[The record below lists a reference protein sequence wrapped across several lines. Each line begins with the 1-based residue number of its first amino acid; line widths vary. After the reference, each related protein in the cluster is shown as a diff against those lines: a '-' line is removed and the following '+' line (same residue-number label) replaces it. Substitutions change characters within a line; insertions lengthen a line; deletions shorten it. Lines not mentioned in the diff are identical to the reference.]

1 MMKASDLLTPDRVLA
16 PLSVPDLRGALEA
29 VLLRLERG
37 QSLRE
42 GVSGGMA
49 EALASGAAGE
59 LVDVTEGIALV
70 AARTDKVTDLTAG
83 MIVSPEPFSL
93 APREPGGTAEVLF
106 VLLTPRRLSTL
117 KVQALPSLIR
127 IFKDGD
133 RRNRLRRARDP
144 GEVLALRE
152 LMEVELDERLLVE
165 DAMTPLGY
173 RVFPETPM
181 SEVLDLMVRRE
192 LAAIPVVGERYEVLG
207 VVTAQEALQHLLPR
221 RVSGE
226 GVDGGRAPGATLAR
240 EIMTRS
246 VMCVSEDQSLLE
258 AANLLVNRDVAQ
270 VPVIREGEFVGF
282 LTRDAVL
289 RKLSST

>member
-16 PLSVPDLRGALEA
+16 PCPVADLRGALEA
-29 VLLRLERG
+29 VLLRLEMG
-37 QSLRE
+37 QSLR
-42 GVSGGMA
+42 GGTVPGMVD
-49 EALASGAAGE
+49 ALASGTAGE
-59 LVDVTEGIALV
+59 LVMVTEGIALL

-83 MIVSPEPFSL
+83 MMVAPEPFSL
-93 APREPGGTAEVLF
+93 EPREPGGVAEVLF

-127 IFKDGD
+127 VFKDGE
-133 RRNRLRRARDP
+133 RGRRLRRARDP

-173 RVFPETPM
+173 RVFPETPL

-192 LAAIPVVGERYEVLG
+192 LPAIPVVGERYEVLG
-207 VVTAQEALQHLLPR
+207 VITAHEALQHLLPR

-226 GVDGGRAPGATLAR
+226 GMEGSGSPGAALAR
-240 EIMTRS
+240 EVMTRS